1 MVLLSYDK
9 NHTEKVTI
17 VLPKILKDE
26 VMQLKESLQL
36 SMNSIYQMAIAE
48 YVAKKKRE
56 QLRKEALIMVD
67 EYNSNPE
74 LLELMDF
81 EEDINEY

>member
-1 MVLLSYDK
+1 MVLLSHDK

-17 VLPKILKDE
+17 ILPKVLKDE
-26 VMQLKESLQL
+26 VMQLKESLQV

-48 YVAKKKRE
+48 YIAKKKRE
-56 QLRKEALIMVD
+56 QLRKEALMMVE

-74 LLELMDF
+74 LLELMEF
-81 EEDINEY
+81 QEDIDEY

>member
-1 MVLLSYDK
+1 MVFLSQEKSSMEKITILL
-9 NHTEKVTI
+9 
-17 VLPKILKDE
+17 PQILKQE

-56 QLRKEALIMVD
+56 QLRQEALMMVD
-67 EYNSNPE
+67 EYNTNSE
-74 LLELMDF
+74 ILELIEF
-81 EEDINEY
+81 EEDLNEY

>member
-1 MVLLSYDK
+1 MVLLSHDK

-17 VLPKILKDE
+17 ILPKILKDE
-26 VMQLKESLQL
+26 VMQLKESLQV

-48 YVAKKKRE
+48 YIAKKKRE
-56 QLRKEALIMVD
+56 QLRKEALMMVE

-74 LLELMDF
+74 LLELMEF
-81 EEDINEY
+81 QEDIDEY